1 MKEVEHLANKERDS
15 IELVETNIENW
26 TYIHQVEPITPFQLH
41 KNVAQYLLDVKAVA
55 NL

>member
-26 TYIHQVEPITPFQLH
+26 TYIHQVDPNTIPI
-41 KNVAQYLLDVKAVA
+41 AQKCCSISAGCESSC
-55 NL
+55 